1 MIDKAIALLK
11 ISIVVAIFFLLL
23 KYDISG
29 GSILEAILFTSATL
43 AIYCKFIPFSR
54 SGKFRLR
61 FLYCIPWILKEIIL
75 SSVTMSKIILFSAVK
90 DIMPVIGKVKNN
102 QNSTVGRV
110 MFANFVTLTPGT
122 ISIDYEDD
130 YLSIHAISKD
140 NLASLKKIAMDD
152 LIMKSYQ

>member
-1 MIDKAIALLK
+1 
-11 ISIVVAIFFLLL
+11 
-23 KYDISG
+23 
-29 GSILEAILFTSATL
+29 
-43 AIYCKFIPFSR
+43 
-54 SGKFRLR
+54 
-61 FLYCIPWILKEIIL
+61 
-75 SSVTMSKIILFSAVK
+75 
-90 DIMPVIGKVKNN
+90 MPVIGKVKNN